1 VAFGPAP
8 VTGLAGAPAEL
19 EALGPIVTQ
28 ASAVLLMLV
37 WVAPLMQVLAAPA
50 TQVSVAPLMQ
60 VSVAAQAQEF
70 ASAVS
75 NLQLGTGKG
84 QLG

>member
-1 VAFGPAP
+1 MSQPQLDVAW
-8 VTGLAGAPAEL
+8 GARRPPPPGSGCL

-37 WVAPLMQVLAAPA
+37 W
-50 TQVSVAPLMQ
+50 VAPLMQ